1 MNALEEFSGRIASVP
16 RAPEP
21 GPTKEPPMRR
31 SLRLAMLVLMLPLLA
46 CTKGEECDTCTK
58 DDDCKGGFVCS
69 NFSDGSR
76 RCGTGN
82 PESPT
87 KCRVP

>member
-1 MNALEEFSGRIASVP
+1 MSFSPRFGALAV
-16 RAPEP
+16 
-21 GPTKEPPMRR
+21 
-31 SLRLAMLVLMLPLLA
+31 LVLSGLA
-46 CTKGEECDTCTK
+46 CTGTKGEECDTCAS
-58 DDDCKGGFVCS
+58 DSDCKGGFVCS